1 MILYLH
7 GFRSSPH
14 SFKAHLLAE
23 RMAALGRAHEYQCP
37 QLPPEPNAAMRL
49 AQAIV
54 RDVPP
59 DQLTLIG
66 SSLGGYYAMH
76 LAEVTGCRAVLLNP
90 ALRAF
95 EKLAAHTGP
104 QTAYHDG
111 GEAFT
116 FKPEYL
122 DQLRAMHVP
131 AITRPERYFLI
142 AATGDDLLDWR
153 EMAAAFPGARRK
165 IIDGSDH
172 GLSDFAG
179 YMHEVLVFAGNLAAG
194 LAETQKL
201 ADS

>member
-76 LAEVTGCRAVLLNP
+76 LAEVSGCRAVLLNP

-95 EKLAAHTGP
+95 EKLAAHVGP

-116 FKPEYL
+116 FEPEHL
-122 DQLRAMHVP
+122 EQLRAMQVP

-153 EMAAAFPGARRK
+153 EMAAAFPDARHK
-165 IIDGSDH
+165 IIEGSDH